1 LTPLS
6 ATFTEP
12 ESGIRVRHG
21 SLAPQGYA
29 ESSWRS
35 AKSCVPNHEK
45 NFSSPGARLAPS
57 FNPPPI
63 ALRIFADAFSPA
75 RSADA
80 FALPIPDLRA
90 NRSVALG
97 VEAAEQIVAQ
107 RSRRASGTKPPQ

>member
-1 LTPLS
+1 M
-6 ATFTEP
+6 
-12 ESGIRVRHG
+12 
-21 SLAPQGYA
+21 
-29 ESSWRS
+29 
-35 AKSCVPNHEK
+35 PNHEK

-97 VEAAEQIVAQ
+97 VEAAEQIVAP
-107 RSRRASGTKPPQ
+107 TKSKSVRNQAAAIKSLYAPVAPFALTLTIGSVATR